1 MVVTQKKLVNAE
13 HFLLDLSVMVKFMKV
28 ARLTKRKNAKHFM
41 FAQLMELEVW
51 PSTASL
57 LKIVLLRMT
66 CSTST
71 WTTLAASPSLSV

>member
-1 MVVTQKKLVNAE
+1 MVVTQKKLVEAE

-41 FAQLMELEVW
+41 VAQLMELEVW

-57 LKIVLLRMT
+57 LKIVMLRMT
-66 CSTST
+66 CSTSA
-71 WTTLAASPSLSV
+71 WPTLAASPSLSV

>member
-1 MVVTQKKLVNAE
+1 MVFTQKKLENAE

-28 ARLTKRKNAKHFM
+28 ARLTQRKNVKHFM
-41 FAQLMELEVW
+41 VAQLMELEVW

-57 LKIVLLRMT
+57 LKTVLLRMT
-66 CSTST
+66 GSTST